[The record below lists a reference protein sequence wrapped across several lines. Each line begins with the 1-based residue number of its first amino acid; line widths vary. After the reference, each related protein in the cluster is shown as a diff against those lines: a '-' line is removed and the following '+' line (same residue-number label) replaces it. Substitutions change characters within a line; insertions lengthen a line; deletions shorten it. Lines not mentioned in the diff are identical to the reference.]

1 MFAVVLRACK
11 NLARLCQSLVGGSF
25 GVNGLRRS
33 SGRSPRLV
41 RNCALAVR
49 VLAVCVLAVC
59 VLAVR
64 SFEKLSHSTLS
75 AVVSPP
81 LPASLD
87 PAQLRLATDEFGRLT
102 LELPDGARHVGVT
115 PIRAFPTADPGRF
128 IAFCD
133 PQGRELLMLDSLDQL
148 PAQTRAILEAE
159 LARREFQPVITR
171 ILEARAGSSQ
181 TDWRVETERGVASF
195 ATTTEE
201 QVRGVGEHAVQF
213 TDSHGIRYRIP
224 DVRGLDPHSRK
235 VLRRFL

>member
-1 MFAVVLRACK
+1 V
-11 NLARLCQSLVGGSF
+11 
-25 GVNGLRRS
+25 
-33 SGRSPRLV
+33 
-41 RNCALAVR
+41 LAVR
-49 VLAVCVLAVC
+49 VLAVRVLAVCVLAVCVLAVC